1 MCFSVD
7 LLVRVVIF
15 IAFVCL
21 VVAIFNLWAGD
32 AIVGFMGPSGTKL
45 LITLKW
51 IFGFIIF
58 CAILWFLVDLL
69 MCMGGG
75 GFSFGLPRTRV
86 N

>member
-32 AIVGFMGPSGTKL
+32 ALVSFMGPSGAKL

-58 CAILWFLVDLL
+58 CAILWFLVDLF

-75 GFSFGLPRTRV
+75 SFSLGIPRTR
-86 N
+86 